1 MLQRFLK
8 FLAPIPVW
16 AALRMEFYLFRI
28 RQARSRIQQQYAGAH
43 EALVNFGAGSSGREG
58 WINVDAYRCPGV
70 NLVWDCRYPVPLPDA
85 CARGVFSEHFLEHL
99 EYETEARDFLR
110 ECHRIMRP
118 GAVIRIVVPDAGA
131 YTRAYSASD
140 WQDLIRLRQLREG
153 RTDPAYPITYQ
164 TKMQLINVLYRQFG
178 EHKYAYDGDTLEALL
193 EEVGF
198 SEAKVVAYGQSRQSE
213 LAIDLEVRAPES
225 LYVEAVK

>member
-1 MLQRFLK
+1 MFQRFLK
-8 FLAPIPVW
+8 SLAPLPVW

-28 RQARSRIQQQYAGAH
+28 RMGRSRLQQEYSGAH
-43 EALVNFGAGSSGREG
+43 EALVNFGAGSSGLEG

-70 NLVWDCRYPVPLPDA
+70 NFVWDCRYPVPLPDA

-99 EYETEARDFLR
+99 EYETEVRDFLR

-131 YTRAYSASD
+131 YIRAYSAPD
-140 WQDLIRLRQLREG
+140 WQDLIRLRQLRDG
-153 RTDPAYPITYQ
+153 RTDPAYAIIYQ

-178 EHKYAYDGDTLEALL
+178 EHKYAYDSETLTALL

-198 SEAKVVAYGQSRQSE
+198 SEAKVVAYKQSRLPE
-213 LAIDLEVRAPES
+213 LAIDLEVRASES
-225 LYVEAVK
+225 LYVEAVR